1 MSRFCTI
8 GSKGKFHP
16 SCYPYCPDLDLKEP
30 VSPDGETR
38 VTMQDLDELAQKINE
53 VAQRL
58 REQMNQPKYNEPK
71 NEAF

>member
-1 MSRFCTI
+1 MSKFCTI
-8 GSKGKFHP
+8 NSKGKFHP
-16 SCYPYCPDLDLKEP
+16 SCYPYAPDMELKEP
-30 VSPDGETR
+30 EVEQR

-58 REQMNQPKYNEPK
+58 REQMNPPKYSEPK